1 MAELEVMCGLKIWTC
16 IHQSQ
21 PGYRHS
27 WVSNIPAAETTM
39 AVLNMA
45 PCPGGDQPSNWR
57 QVNYTGSIPSWKW
70 QNFVLTGLDTFSGYR
85 LAFPALKASDT
96 YNYLWTC
103 RMLYPPSW
111 YSTQHCF
118 WSRNSHH
125 SKRSAA
131 VGPCSWNSLF
141 LLCPH
146 HLEVANL
153 TEWWTAFWRFSY
165 RASWMTESCRV
176 GPRFS
181 RRQYILRT
189 SVQHIV
195 PFLPKP
201 ELIGLEI
208 KGWKR
213 ECHHSLLP
221 SE

>member
-1 MAELEVMCGLKIWTC
+1 MAGLEVMHGLKIWTC
-16 IHQSQ
+16 THQSQ
-21 PGYRHS
+21 PGYCHS
-27 WVSNIPAAETTM
+27 WVSNIPAAETAM
-39 AVLNMA
+39 AVLNIA

-141 LLCPH
+141 LPCPH
-146 HLEVANL
+146 HLQV
-153 TEWWTAFWRFSY
+153 
-165 RASWMTESCRV
+165 
-176 GPRFS
+176 
-181 RRQYILRT
+181 
-189 SVQHIV
+189 
-195 PFLPKP
+195 
-201 ELIGLEI
+201 LIWQNG
-208 KGWKR
+208 G
-213 ECHHSLLP
+213 LP
-221 SE
+221 SEDSVTGPAGWQNPAGLDQDSPEGSIYSQPVSNI